1 MDAMHFLFYLFMG
14 AACQFVSPPL
24 PMAGTLVISAGWHEL
39 RNDLHSAG
47 EMAEETRTALAG
59 AAIEKALQCE

>member
-14 AACQFVSPPL
+14 IACQFVSPL
-24 PMAGTLVISAGWHEL
+24 PMTGTMLVSAGWHEY

-47 EMAEETRTALAG
+47 EMAKETRTALAG
-59 AAIEKALQCE
+59 AAIGKALQCE